1 MPLRSACCLLLTY
14 FLSSHVFAN
23 DYDDAW
29 KALDRNDR
37 KTAEQLLL
45 KAMKDPRTAV
55 DAYATYIYLES
66 FGGKEAE
73 VTDFIPRMYN
83 VLKNPNPYVF
93 ALWFNGAAL
102 GPYGKKTG
110 HQMQLLER
118 LLSDTAVNGSIRAA
132 AHYFKALHY
141 EMSNDITRAAKE
153 WEAIGAVT
161 PAWQLAGPFDNISG
175 SGYYKDYGPQGH
187 PESDASFTSFNN
199 ATVRWFTPTVMS
211 KEGYTFPYPHF
222 RRNTAIIYAQT
233 FVYSPDDRQVL
244 IDVGTCGSVK
254 VWINDQPVLA
264 TSKELITEL
273 DFYKQH
279 VTLKKG
285 YNRLLVQLGYTN
297 SSQPNF
303 IVRFT
308 DEKYYPVTGLTY
320 SATYQAYPKA
330 GATAANAQAPEPIKH
345 FAEGYFEAKVAA
357 EPNNYINYL
366 LLSEVYLRSQKS
378 TEARRVI
385 EKALQHAPDNSLL
398 RFQLME
404 ILIKEENR
412 TLLLEEVE
420 RMKDKDPDCLIAIR
434 LNIRKL
440 TGEEKYDEAFK
451 EVDRCAKLYG
461 EDDDIWIARI
471 TLYSKQNKMDELV
484 KTIQTAYQK
493 YPENTEIV
501 DWMFSLKV
509 NGMKDAKGGIK
520 VLETYLKDNYSYNII
535 KKLTEEYTKQGEKD
549 KALKLLQQPK
559 EEFPYDPDLYTDIS
573 SFYYDQE
580 KYDKAVDLGRQAL
593 KLAPYVAT
601 YWENLGLELQQE
613 HQDSEAVK
621 AFNKALYYDANKYSA
636 REHLRDLQKKPSVWK
651 AFPETDVYQAIKN
664 VAGKQPDYDF
674 FYVLDEK
681 FAVVYAEGATE
692 EYTTTVVKIL
702 TQKGIDTWKEDN
714 IGYNENTQELKVEKA
729 EVVKK
734 NGSVVPADQNGN
746 QIVFT
751 GLEAGDAVVLK
762 YKIQNFAEGR
772 VTRHYWDR
780 FGFNAMM
787 PEDTTR
793 YCLLMSNK
801 SKAQYKI
808 DNADLK
814 PKKSLYDDFTLYT
827 WEMVNPPVF
836 KSEPFMPPLMDVGP
850 TVHVSTLDS
859 WNDVARWYSDLATAK
874 TDDDFEVKALYDSL
888 FPKGVAQLGDREK
901 ATRIYTYI
909 CHNIHY
915 SSVPFRQGAF
925 VPQKASVT
933 INTRLGDCKDLSSLF
948 VALARLSG
956 LKANLVL
963 VNTRDNGLKSMELP
977 SLEFNHCIVKTWIDG
992 KAYFLELTDNNLPFA
1007 CLPGGDIHAS
1017 CLVIPSGEGASGA
1030 AGAGSA
1036 AGTAAGVA
1044 GGAGAAAGDAR
1055 LEFVESPLRP
1065 RDRVIRLVSVQVN
1078 GADMKLEEKISKY
1091 GALVSGVKDDYA
1103 ELSPDKQE
1111 EQLEK
1116 GVSQG
1121 YKNPVKL
1128 DHVVFHGLADNSD
1141 SVSYTFNATV
1151 QNEVVEVGDM
1161 HMIKI
1166 PFTDVIATMDNF
1178 TKDERQ
1184 FPLEYWQY
1192 ENSDEYET
1200 RVTIEVPAGAH
1211 FIEVPKTETYT
1222 FRNST
1227 YSIQYI
1233 PSGTRKLTIV
1243 RKAVLQR
1250 DDISPTEYK
1259 NMKDFFA
1266 KIVKAESKY
1275 IAFK

>member
-1 MPLRSACCLLLTY
+1 
-14 FLSSHVFAN
+14 VFAS

-29 KALDRNDR
+29 KAIDRNDR

-55 DAYATYIYLES
+55 DAYATYVYLES
-66 FGGKEAE
+66 FTGKESDL
-73 VTDFIPRMYN
+73 TDFMPRMYSI
-83 VLKNPNPYVF
+83 LKDPNPYVF
-93 ALWFNGAAL
+93 ALWFNGAVL

-141 EMSNDITRAAKE
+141 EMSNDIGKAAKE
-153 WEAIGAVT
+153 WEAIGAVS
-161 PAWQLAGPFDNISG
+161 PAWELAGPFDNISG
-175 SGYYKDYGPQGH
+175 SGYYKDYGPLGH

-199 ATVRWFTPTVMS
+199 ATVRWFIPPIMS

-222 RRNTAIIYAQT
+222 RRNTAIVYAQT

-244 IDVGTCGSVK
+244 IDVGSSGSIK
-254 VWINDQPVLA
+254 VWLNDQPVLA
-264 TSKELITEL
+264 ASKELVTEL

-285 YNRLLVQLGYTN
+285 YNRLLVQLGYSN

-308 DEKYYPVTGLTY
+308 NERYFPVSGLTY
-320 SATYQAYPKA
+320 SATYQNYPKA
-330 GATAANAQAPEPIKH
+330 GGAAGGAAGTGGPSVGPGGTSGASAAAPEPIKH
-345 FAEGYFEAKVAA
+345 FAEDYFEKKVST
-357 EPNNYINYL
+357 EPSNYINYL
-366 LLSEVYLRSQKS
+366 LLSEVYLRSQK
-378 TEARRVI
+378 TADARRVI
-385 EKALQHAPDNSLL
+385 EKALLHAPDNSLL
-398 RFQLME
+398 RFQLMQ

-420 RMKDKDPDCLIAIR
+420 RMKEKDPDCLIAIR

-440 TGEEKYDEAFK
+440 SGEEKYDEAFK
-451 EVDRCAKLYG
+451 EVDRCVKLYG
-461 EDDDIWIARI
+461 EDDDIWLARI
-471 TLYSKQNKMDELV
+471 NLYQKQNKMDELV

-493 YPENTEIV
+493 YPENTDIV

-509 NGMKDAKGGIK
+509 NGLKDAKGGIK
-520 VLETYLKDNYSYNII
+520 VLENYLKDNYSYHVI

-580 KYDKAVDLGRQAL
+580 QYAKAADFGRQAL

-601 YWENLGLELQQE
+601 YWENLGLELQQQ

-621 AFNKALYYDANKYSA
+621 AYNQALYYDANKYSA
-636 REHLRDLQKKPSVWK
+636 REHLRDIQKKPSVWK
-651 AFPETDVYQAIKN
+651 AFPQEDVYQAIKN
-664 VAGKQPDYDF
+664 VANKQMDYDY

-714 IGYNENTQELKVEKA
+714 LGYNENTQELKVEKA

-734 NGSVVPADQNGN
+734 NGSVVPAEQNDN

-751 GLEAGDAVVLK
+751 GLEVGDAVVLK

-780 FGFNAMM
+780 FGFNATV
-787 PEDTTR
+787 PEDTAR
-793 YCLLMSNK
+793 YCLLISNK
-801 SKAQYKI
+801 AKAQYKM

-814 PKKSLYDDFTLYT
+814 PKRSAYDDFTLYT
-827 WEMVNPPVF
+827 WEMTNPVIC

-859 WNDVARWYSDLATAK
+859 WNDVARWYRDLATAK

-888 FPKGVAQLGDREK
+888 FPKGAAQLADREK
-901 ATRIYTYI
+901 ATRIYQYI

-915 SSVPFRQGAF
+915 SSVSFRQGAY

-977 SLEFNHCIVKTWIDG
+977 SLEFNHCMVKTWIDG
-992 KAYFLELTDNNLPFA
+992 KAYFLELTDNNLPFT

-1017 CLVIPSGEGASGA
+1017 CLVIPSGEGS
-1030 AGAGSA
+1030 
-1036 AGTAAGVA
+1036 
-1044 GGAGAAAGDAR
+1044 AAGDAK
-1055 LEFVESPLRP
+1055 LEFVESPFRP
-1065 RDRVIRLVSVQVN
+1065 RDRVIRQVNVQVS
-1078 GADMKLEEKISKY
+1078 GTDMKLAEVITKK

-1103 ELSPDKQE
+1103 ELSPDKQQ

-1116 GVSQG
+1116 GVSGG

-1128 DHVVFHGLADNSD
+1128 DHVVFHGLTDNTD
-1141 SVSYTFNATV
+1141 SVSYSFNATV

-1166 PFTDVIATMDNF
+1166 PFTDLIATMDNF
-1178 TKDERQ
+1178 TKDDRD

-1200 RVTIEVPAGAH
+1200 RVTIEIPATAH
-1211 FIEVPKTETYT
+1211 FIEVPKPESYT

-1233 PSGTRKLTIV
+1233 PSGTRKLTVV

-1250 DDISPTEYK
+1250 DDIPPAEYK
-1259 NMKDFFA
+1259 AMKDFFG

-1275 IAFK
+1275 IAYK

>member
-1 MPLRSACCLLLTY
+1 MPLRSLSCLLLTS
-14 FLSSHVFAN
+14 FLSFHILAN

-37 KTAEQLLL
+37 KAAEQLLL
-45 KAMKDPRTAV
+45 KAMKDPHTAV
-55 DAYATYIYLES
+55 DAYATYIYLQS
-66 FGGKEAE
+66 FGGKESDM
-73 VTDFIPRMYN
+73 TDFMPRMYS
-83 VLKNPNPYVF
+83 VLKDPNPYVF
-93 ALWFNGAAL
+93 GLWFNGAVL

-110 HQMQLLER
+110 HQMQLLDR
-118 LLSDTAVNGSIRAA
+118 LLTDTAINGSIRAA
-132 AHYFKALHY
+132 AHYFKAMHY
-141 EMSNDITRAAKE
+141 EMSNDIGKATKE
-153 WEAIGAVT
+153 WEAIGAVS
-161 PAWQLAGPFDNISG
+161 PAWELAGPFDNISG
-175 SGYYKDYGPQGH
+175 SGYYKDYGPLEH
-187 PESDASFTSFNN
+187 PESNATFTSFNN
-199 ATVRWFTPTVMS
+199 ATVSWFTPAIMS

-222 RRNTAIIYAQT
+222 RRNTAVVYAQT

-244 IDVGTCGSVK
+244 IDVGTCGSIK
-254 VWINDQPVLA
+254 VWLNDQPVVA
-264 TSKELITEL
+264 ASKELVTEL

-279 VTLKKG
+279 VNLKKG
-285 YNRLLVQLGYTN
+285 YNRLLVQLGYT
-297 SSQPNF
+297 SSSTPNF

-308 DEKYYPVTGLTY
+308 NEKYFPVSGLTY
-320 SATYQAYPKA
+320 SAVYQNYPKA
-330 GATAANAQAPEPIKH
+330 GGAAAAAAATAPEPIKH
-345 FAEGYFEAKVAA
+345 FAEDFFEKKVAA

-366 LLSEVYLRSQKS
+366 LLSEVYLRSQKTS
-378 TEARRVI
+378 DARRII

-420 RMKDKDPDCLIAIR
+420 RMKEKDPDCLIAIR

-440 TGEEKYDEAFK
+440 SGEEKYDEAFK
-451 EVDRCAKLYG
+451 EVDRCVKLYG
-461 EDDDIWIARI
+461 EDDDIWLARI
-471 TLYSKQNKMDELV
+471 NLYQKQNKMDELV
-484 KTIQTAYQK
+484 KSIQTAYAK
-493 YPENTEIV
+493 YPANTDIV

-520 VLETYLKDNYSYNII
+520 VLENYLKDNYSYSII
-535 KKLTEEYTKQGEKD
+535 KKLTEEYSKQGEKD

-580 KYDKAVDLGRQAL
+580 QYGKAADFGRQAL

-601 YWENLGLELQQE
+601 YWENLGLELQQQ

-621 AFNKALYYDANKYSA
+621 AYNQALYYDANKYSA
-636 REHLRDLQKKPSVWK
+636 REHLRDLRKKPSVWA
-651 AFPETDVYQAIKN
+651 AFPQDDVYQAIKN
-664 VAGKQPDYDF
+664 VANKKVDYDY

-714 IGYNENTQELKVEKA
+714 LGYNENTQELKVEKA

-734 NGSVVPADQNGN
+734 NGSVVPAEQNEN

-751 GLEAGDAVVLK
+751 GLEVGDAVVLK

-780 FGFNAMM
+780 FGFNASV
-787 PEDTTR
+787 PEDTAR

-801 SKAQYKI
+801 AKAQYKM
-808 DNADLK
+808 DNANLQ
-814 PKKSLYDDFTLYT
+814 PKKTAYDDFTLYT
-827 WEMVNPPVF
+827 WEMTNPAIC

-859 WNDVARWYSDLATAK
+859 WNDVARWYSDLATSK
-874 TDDDFEVKALYDSL
+874 TDDDFEVKAMYDSL
-888 FPKGVAQLGDREK
+888 FPKGVAGLADREK
-901 ATRIYTYI
+901 ATRIYQYI
-909 CHNIHY
+909 SHNIHY
-915 SSVPFRQGAF
+915 SSVSFRQGAY

-963 VNTRDNGLKSMELP
+963 VNTRDNGLRSMELP
-977 SLEFNHCIVKTWIDG
+977 SLEFNHCMVKTWFDG
-992 KAYFLELTDNNLPFA
+992 KPYFLELTDNNLPFT
-1007 CLPGGDIHAS
+1007 CLPGGDVHAS
-1017 CLVIPSGEGASGA
+1017 CLVIPSGEGS
-1030 AGAGSA
+1030 
-1036 AGTAAGVA
+1036 TAA
-1044 GGAGAAAGDAR
+1044 DAK
-1055 LEFVESPLRP
+1055 LEFIESPYRP
-1065 RDRVIRLVSVQVN
+1065 RDRVIRQVSVQVN
-1078 GADMKLEEKISKY
+1078 GSDLRLAEVVTKK

-1103 ELSPDKQE
+1103 ELSPDKQQE
-1111 EQLEK
+1111 ELEK
-1116 GVSQG
+1116 SVSGG
-1121 YKNPVKL
+1121 YKNPVKI
-1128 DHVVFHGLADNSD
+1128 DHVSFRGLNENTD
-1141 SVSYTFNATV
+1141 SVGYAFNATV

-1192 ENSDEYET
+1192 ENADEYET
-1200 RVTIEVPAGAH
+1200 RVTVEIPAAAH
-1211 FIEVPKTETYT
+1211 FIEVPKGETYT
-1222 FRNST
+1222 FRNCT
-1227 YSIQYI
+1227 YSLQYI
-1233 PSGTRKLTIV
+1233 PAGTHKLTII
-1243 RKAVLQR
+1243 RKAALQR
-1250 DDISPTEYK
+1250 DDISQADYK
-1259 NMKDFFA
+1259 AMKEFFG

-1275 IAFK
+1275 IAYK